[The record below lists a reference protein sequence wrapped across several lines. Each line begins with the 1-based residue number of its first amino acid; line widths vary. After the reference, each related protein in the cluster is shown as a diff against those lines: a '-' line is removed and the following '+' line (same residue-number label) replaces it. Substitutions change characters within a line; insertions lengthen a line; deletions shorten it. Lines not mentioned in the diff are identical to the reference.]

1 MKTNIF
7 ILFTSCYLFTIACSP
22 ACKKMYEAELEP
34 TSKYISC
41 TGNSTVEKLENGSF
55 LYKRYYT
62 ENKVITHYATYKSK
76 QLEVLHRL
84 YEERWDDGT
93 LVSSGMYYENG
104 KVGQWQE
111 NINERGSYKNG
122 VKDGYWKTFRNDS
135 SVEEERYY
143 RNGKLYGTSTWY
155 DSVGQVVRKLV
166 FSDGEVIQT
175 VEGEWDSVEETL
187 PRFPGC
193 EGLGLD
199 DEELEACSTR
209 NLLEFIYKNIRYPK
223 KSRATK
229 THGKALARFVIEK
242 DGSLSEVEVLNGV
255 SPDIEKEV
263 IRIVNEM
270 PKWIPGTQ
278 NGEPAETFYSLP
290 IVFKLGGCDCPSM
303 PMNQ

>member
-1 MKTNIF
+1 
-7 ILFTSCYLFTIACSP
+7 
-22 ACKKMYEAELEP
+22 MYEAELEP
-34 TSKYISC
+34 NSKYISC
-41 TGNSTVEKLENGSF
+41 TGNSTVEKLKNGSF

-62 ENKVITHYATYKSK
+62 ENKVITHHATYKSK
-76 QLEVLHRL
+76 KLEVLHGL

-122 VKDGYWKTFRNDS
+122 VKDGHWKTFRNDS

-175 VEGEWDSVEETL
+175 VEGDWDSVEETL

-199 DEELEACSTR
+199 DEELEECSTR

-229 THGKALARFVIEK
+229 THGKALAQFVIEK

-278 NGEPAETFYSLP
+278 NGEPAETSYSLP